1 MASDEVVLPITEP
14 LLTHLLKALEE
25 SRTTADLRQ
34 IFYISIGLI
43 ANRNPK
49 LIQQRIDIL
58 RFLFE
63 ATTREPSSVKV
74 SITEALSMVFP
85 SVQNPPPE
93 FGQELL
99 SLVKEAVLPAPTV
112 AVKFSF
118 AFPFSNVTARGVC
131 LRVLGQFGISSDLRQ
146 SARYGLDPYYFK
158 ITTQISRAVLPAG
171 FFSFPTFE
179 DAVSE
184 LVGLEGGDVIET
196 LRFLRTVWLYEAL
209 GDTFRFDDEGWRDR
223 LDTAIEVDDG
233 VRSTIKSVLQK
244 WTAERHFGLEKY
256 FEYLRHVLTEGTD
269 DQVGLA
275 ASLLLELVS
284 LGGNDIS
291 AALIPDTNA
300 IKELIYSRNELLRE
314 KAAQLLGRVGA
325 NSENAESMMRG
336 IVKFAEGSIERQHGA
351 VLAIG
356 SILSRLSMQGI
367 LSSISNDFLDK
378 ISTDLTQIIVSTNT
392 NTILLEAGL
401 QALSELCIFGAGK
414 LFQESQ
420 REEIIKRLQALA
432 KSNQYGNL
440 QDRAV
445 LTLGYLS
452 FSFTLP
458 DNESAIT
465 KILDTLYHVH
475 EQKQVELLF
484 SAGQA
489 LSCVAARWNS
499 KAMTPFR
506 DADFHMPEDPVPQI
520 LERVLST
527 VLEGVRSPKH
537 PLRKVLST
545 LSMADIGREHLVA
558 ESSAIL

>member
-1 MASDEVVLPITEP
+1 MRMASDEVVLPITEP

-34 IFYISIGLI
+34 IFYVSIGLI
-43 ANRNPK
+43 ANRNPQ

-118 AFPFSNVTARGVC
+118 AFPFSNVMARGVC

-158 ITTQISRAVLPAG
+158 ITTQISRAVLPTE

-196 LRFLRTVWLYEAL
+196 VRFLRTVWLHETL
-209 GDTFRFDDEGWRDR
+209 GDTFKIDDEGWRDR

-244 WTAERHFGLEKY
+244 WTAERHVGLEKY
-256 FEYLRHVLTEGTD
+256 FEYLRHVLTRGTD

-291 AALIPDTNA
+291 AALIPD
-300 IKELIYSRNELLRE
+300 
-314 KAAQLLGRVGA
+314 
-325 NSENAESMMRG
+325 
-336 IVKFAEGSIERQHGA
+336 
-351 VLAIG
+351 
-356 SILSRLSMQGI
+356 
-367 LSSISNDFLDK
+367 
-378 ISTDLTQIIVSTNT
+378 
-392 NTILLEAGL
+392 
-401 QALSELCIFGAGK
+401 
-414 LFQESQ
+414 
-420 REEIIKRLQALA
+420 
-432 KSNQYGNL
+432 
-440 QDRAV
+440 
-445 LTLGYLS
+445 
-452 FSFTLP
+452 
-458 DNESAIT
+458 
-465 KILDTLYHVH
+465 
-475 EQKQVELLF
+475 
-484 SAGQA
+484 
-489 LSCVAARWNS
+489 
-499 KAMTPFR
+499 
-506 DADFHMPEDPVPQI
+506 
-520 LERVLST
+520 
-527 VLEGVRSPKH
+527 
-537 PLRKVLST
+537 
-545 LSMADIGREHLVA
+545 
-558 ESSAIL
+558 

>member
-1 MASDEVVLPITEP
+1 M
-14 LLTHLLKALEE
+14 
-25 SRTTADLRQ
+25 
-34 IFYISIGLI
+34 
-43 ANRNPK
+43 
-49 LIQQRIDIL
+49 
-58 RFLFE
+58 
-63 ATTREPSSVKV
+63 
-74 SITEALSMVFP
+74 
-85 SVQNPPPE
+85 
-93 FGQELL
+93 
-99 SLVKEAVLPAPTV
+99 
-112 AVKFSF
+112 
-118 AFPFSNVTARGVC
+118 
-131 LRVLGQFGISSDLRQ
+131 
-146 SARYGLDPYYFK
+146 
-158 ITTQISRAVLPAG
+158 TTQISRAVLPAE

-184 LVGLEGGDVIET
+184 LVGWEGGDVIET
-196 LRFLRTVWLYEAL
+196 LRFLRTVWLHEAL

-233 VRSTIKSVLQK
+233 FRSTIKSVLQK
-244 WTAERHFGLEKY
+244 WTAERYVGLEKY
-256 FEYLRHVLTEGTD
+256 FVYLRHVLTGGTD
-269 DQVGLA
+269 NQVGLA

-314 KAAQLLGRVGA
+314 KAAHLLGRVGA
-325 NSENAESMMRG
+325 NSENAEPMMRG

-367 LSSISNDFLDK
+367 LSSISSDFLDK
-378 ISTDLTQIIVSTNT
+378 IATDLTQIIVSTNT

-414 LFQESQ
+414 LFSESQ

-465 KILDTLYHVH
+465 KILDTLYNVH

-506 DADFHMPEDPVPQI
+506 DADFHMLEDPVPQI

-527 VLEGVRSPKH
+527 VLDGVRSPKH

-545 LSMADIGREHLVA
+545 LSIADIGREHLVA

>member
-465 KILDTLYHVH
+465 EILDTLYNVH